1 MYYSN
6 GNYGAFARPRKPK
19 GVENRSAWFIGS
31 GLASLAGAAFLI
43 RDGQM
48 PGKRI
53 TILEEQQL
61 PGGALD
67 GIKEPNQGFVIRGGR
82 EMEEHFECLWDLYR
96 SIPKLEIDGASVL
109 DEFYFYS
116 AFIETPADGASFLG
130 LLTNAPENIA
140 KSVSSDGQ
148 TAKRQIASV
157 ARVTCAKALFD
168 SLKGAR

>member
-6 GNYGAFARPRKPK
+6 GNYEAFARPRKPK
-19 GVENRSAWFIGS
+19 GVEDKSAWVIGS
-31 GLASLAGAAFLI
+31 GLASMAGAAFLI

-48 PGKRI
+48 PGNRI
-53 TILEEQQL
+53 TILEQQHL

-96 SIPKLEIDGASVL
+96 SIPSLEIDDASVL

-116 AFIETPADGASFLG
+116 AFIETPADCASFLG
-130 LLTNAPENIA
+130 LLTSAPENIA
-140 KSVSSDGQ
+140 MSVSSDGQ
-148 TAKRQIASV
+148 TVNS
-157 ARVTCAKALFD
+157 
-168 SLKGAR
+168 